1 MPDETGQISD
11 IYNQYTIDILK
22 QDMPKLSPHRER
34 PGSELGRSPSGAGAG
49 TSGTLADR
57 AYGLLKH
64 GILHAEFPEGEFL
77 KESDILGRY
86 SIGRTPFREACN
98 RLHNEQLLAV
108 VPRRGYFVP
117 ELSFRG
123 VRDLL
128 ETRIILEGIAAEL
141 AAVRAEP
148 AEVDRLDALYR
159 QALLA
164 ARKATGL
171 DALIDSN
178 QRFHLQIASMSH
190 NRELENTL
198 RGVLER
204 SVRLVYLAASSS
216 KQVPHDIE
224 TLLKPIVDAIRRRDA
239 GAAHKAVTADI
250 AYGQLNALGREFW
263 GEASNGKHTYLEQL
277 KLPTR
282 KGK

>member
-1 MPDETGQISD
+1 LE
-11 IYNQYTIDILK
+11 
-22 QDMPKLSPHRER
+22 
-34 PGSELGRSPSGAGAG
+34 PGGSRSPREAGS
-49 TSGTLADR
+49 SGTLADR
-57 AYGLLKH
+57 AYRLLKH
-64 GILHAEFPEGEFL
+64 GILHGEFSEGEFL
-77 KESDILGRY
+77 NESEILQRN

-128 ETRIILEGIAAEL
+128 ETRIILEGVAAEL
-141 AAVRAEP
+141 AAIRAEP
-148 AEVDRLDALYR
+148 VELERLDALYDE
-159 QALLA
+159 ALVA
-164 ARKATGL
+164 ARKATGF
-171 DALIDSN
+171 DALIESN
-178 QRFHLQIASMSH
+178 QRFHIQIASMSH
-190 NRELENTL
+190 NRELENML

-204 SVRLVYLAASSS
+204 SVRLVYLAATSS

-224 TLLKPIVDAIRRRDA
+224 TLLKPIVDAIRSHDPA
-239 GAAHKAVTADI
+239 AAHKAVTADI
-250 AYGQLNALGREFW
+250 AYGQLNALGRDFW

-277 KLPTR
+277 NFPRR

>member
-1 MPDETGQISD
+1 MRRNQDAGRNRAD
-11 IYNQYTIDILK
+11 IRHLRSIYDRYIEN
-22 QDMPKLSPHRER
+22 MRNLSPDGER
-34 PGSELGRSPSGAGAG
+34 PSLEVRFSPSVGEAG
-49 TSGTLADR
+49 TNGTLADC

-64 GILHAEFPEGEFL
+64 GIMHGEFPEGEFL

-148 AEVDRLDALYR
+148 AEVDRLDALYDE
-159 QALLA
+159 ALVA
-164 ARKATGL
+164 ARKATGF
-171 DALIDSN
+171 DALIESN
-178 QRFHLQIASMSH
+178 Q
-190 NRELENTL
+190 
-198 RGVLER
+198 
-204 SVRLVYLAASSS
+204 
-216 KQVPHDIE
+216 
-224 TLLKPIVDAIRRRDA
+224 
-239 GAAHKAVTADI
+239 
-250 AYGQLNALGREFW
+250 
-263 GEASNGKHTYLEQL
+263 
-277 KLPTR
+277 
-282 KGK
+282 

>member
-1 MPDETGQISD
+1 MR
-11 IYNQYTIDILK
+11 N
-22 QDMPKLSPHRER
+22 LSPDGER
-34 PGSELGRSPSGAGAG
+34 PSLELRFSPSAGEAG
-49 TSGTLADR
+49 TNGTLADR

-64 GILHAEFPEGEFL
+64 GILHGEFPEGEFL

-148 AEVDRLDALYR
+148 AEIDQLEKCYKEAL
-159 QALLA
+159 QA
-164 ARKATGL
+164 ARDANSL
-171 DALIDSN
+171 D
-178 QRFHLQIASMSH
+178 
-190 NRELENTL
+190 
-198 RGVLER
+198 
-204 SVRLVYLAASSS
+204 
-216 KQVPHDIE
+216 
-224 TLLKPIVDAIRRRDA
+224 
-239 GAAHKAVTADI
+239 
-250 AYGQLNALGREFW
+250 
-263 GEASNGKHTYLEQL
+263 
-277 KLPTR
+277 
-282 KGK
+282 

>member
-1 MPDETGQISD
+1 
-11 IYNQYTIDILK
+11 
-22 QDMPKLSPHRER
+22 MPKTTPERER
-34 PGSELGRSPSGAGAG
+34 PSLELRASRSAGETRA
-49 TSGTLADR
+49 SGTLADR
-57 AYGLLKH
+57 AYRVLKH
-64 GILHAEFPEGEFL
+64 GILHGEFPEGEFL
-77 KESDILGRY
+77 RESEILQRH

-108 VPRRGYFVP
+108 VARRGYFVP

-128 ETRIILEGIAAEL
+128 ETRIILEGVAAEL
-141 AAVRAEP
+141 AALRAE
-148 AEVDRLDALYR
+148 AVEVDRLDALYR
-159 QALLA
+159 EALAA
-164 ARKATGL
+164 ARKTAGL

-224 TLLKPIVDAIRRRDA
+224 TLLRSIVDAIRRRDA
-239 GAAHKAVTADI
+239 AAAHKAVTADI

-263 GEASNGKHTYLEQL
+263 GEASNGKHTYLEQT
-277 KLPTR
+277 KSPAR